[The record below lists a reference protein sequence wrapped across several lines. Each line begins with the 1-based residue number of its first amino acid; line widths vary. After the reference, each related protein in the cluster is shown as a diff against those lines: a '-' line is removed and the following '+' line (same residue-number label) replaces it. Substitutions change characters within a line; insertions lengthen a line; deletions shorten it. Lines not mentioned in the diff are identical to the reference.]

1 MKPER
6 IEKAKVSKITY
17 LLVYILTIT
26 LCITGCTV
34 RGGAGNNDS
43 SNEGELMKPSICT
56 TTDINA
62 VVKLFPSLEGAESV
76 EMEQLKYGGS
86 SSPRSLPTPADYQ
99 YRGYIT
105 LSDEAA
111 EKYGHDY
118 SFTDANPKV
127 SFEILKERNG
137 HWKYSYKF
145 KKKIIKSGLVGDVW
159 LDGNILLF
167 SVGTM

>member
-1 MKPER
+1 M
-6 IEKAKVSKITY
+6 
-17 LLVYILTIT
+17 T

-34 RGGAGNNDS
+34 RGKAGDNDS
-43 SNEGELMKPSICT
+43 SGGKEPVKPDICT
-56 TTDINA
+56 TTNINA
-62 VVKLFPSLEGAESV
+62 AMQLFPSLEGVEAV

-86 SSPRSLPTPADYQ
+86 SSPRSLPAPVDYQ

-118 SFTDANPKV
+118 SFTDADPKV
-127 SFEILKERNG
+127 SFEVLKERNG
-137 HWKYSYKF
+137 HWKYSYEF
-145 KKKIIKSGLVGDVW
+145 QQKIIKSGLIGDVW

-167 SVGTM
+167 SIDDSGNPPPLS